1 MKRTLVLTSP
11 HMTGDDVKYAQRVL
25 KKHSAYYDGK
35 ADGEYGPLTAQAAY
49 RAQYWMGYTTPK
61 QTFGTALEKLLLGQA
76 KPSGAQQKRIAE
88 RKKAASSK
96 PLREKA
102 LAAMGKFVGLTEVPP
117 GSNHVPEI
125 NSWWGGGDVAW
136 CARSVSK
143 AYITAGSKS
152 FVRGRNYEYV
162 PTIVGDARAGL
173 ARARTGAR
181 RPEPRVGELADHRE
195 QLDGRPEPESG
206 RLGQHRLGDVRAHRA
221 RRLGGRRSGDVYE
234 QRPARAALE
243 RDELDVGSGPDAGPG
258 LRG

>member
-25 KKHSAYYDGK
+25 KKHGGYYEGK

-162 PTIVGDARAGL
+162 PTIVGDARAGRNNL
-173 ARARTGAR
+173 TVTLDPQPGDLVCFDWDGSNFRTG
-181 RPEPRVGELADHRE
+181 ENHVGMFLS
-195 QLDGRPEPESG
+195 GTSG
-206 RLGQHRLGDVRAHRA
+206 RFKTIEGNVDSCCGYHDRTS
-221 RRLGGRRSGDVYE
+221 RSAPHVVFVH
-234 QRPARAALE
+234 
-243 RDELDVGSGPDAGPG
+243 VGK
-258 LRG
+258 

>member
-25 KKHSAYYDGK
+25 RKHGGYYEGK

-88 RKKAASSK
+88 RKKAAGSK

-117 GSNHVPEI
+117 GTVTVVIKPTRGTATVVAGHVRYTPL
-125 NSWWGGGDVAW
+125 VAFTGTDTLRYTV
-136 CARSVSK
+136 CSRDRRECTEA
-143 AYITAGSKS
+143 T
-152 FVRGRNYEYV
+152 VRV
-162 PTIVGDARAGL
+162 TV
-173 ARARTGAR
+173 TG
-181 RPEPRVGELADHRE
+181 
-195 QLDGRPEPESG
+195 
-206 RLGQHRLGDVRAHRA
+206 
-221 RRLGGRRSGDVYE
+221 
-234 QRPARAALE
+234 
-243 RDELDVGSGPDAGPG
+243 
-258 LRG
+258 